1 MVNYG
6 CKSTTF
12 FSNTQEIRKKYT
24 KKSVPFLR
32 ISNNYSNFAARYES
46 VLL

>member
-12 FSNTQEIRKKYT
+12 FSNTQEIH
-24 KKSVPFLR
+24 KKSAPFLR
-32 ISNNYSNFAARYES
+32 MSNNYSNFAARYES